1 MPGPLAIAA
10 YKGGAAVARYV
21 AKHGAKKAAEKYGKA
36 ALKKVATK
44 KAAGNAAAR
53 TALVSGEGAA
63 VKAVNK
69 RRSKAK
75 SGKKK
80 MSENRA
86 NLIRVAE
93 EKTNTASYRTAK
105 QKIDYERKKTA
116 KKPVAKK
123 PVAKKKPK
131 SPVKQ
136 NKKTALQKL
145 GSARDKVYKPVSKRM

>member
-10 YKGGAAVARYV
+10 YQGGAAVARYV

-63 VKAVNK
+63 VKAVNN
-69 RRSKAK
+69 RRAKGK

-80 MSENRA
+80 ISESRA
-86 NLIRVAE
+86 NIARVAE
-93 EKTNTASYRTAK
+93 EKTHAAGHRAAK
-105 QKIDYERKKTA
+105 QKADYERKKT
-116 KKPVAKK
+116 AKK

-136 NKKTALQKL
+136 NKKTAVQKL
-145 GSARDKVYKPVSKRM
+145 GSARNKIYKPVSKRM

>member
-1 MPGPLAIAA
+1 
-10 YKGGAAVARYV
+10 
-21 AKHGAKKAAEKYGKA
+21 
-36 ALKKVATK
+36 
-44 KAAGNAAAR
+44 
-53 TALVSGEGAA
+53 
-63 VKAVNK
+63 
-69 RRSKAK
+69 
-75 SGKKK
+75 

-136 NKKTALQKL
+136 NKKTAVQKL
-145 GSARDKVYKPVSKRM
+145 GSARNKVYNPVSKRM

>member
-10 YKGGAAVARYV
+10 YQGGAAVARYV

-75 SGKKK
+75 
-80 MSENRA
+80 
-86 NLIRVAE
+86 
-93 EKTNTASYRTAK
+93 
-105 QKIDYERKKTA
+105 
-116 KKPVAKK
+116 
-123 PVAKKKPK
+123 
-131 SPVKQ
+131 
-136 NKKTALQKL
+136 
-145 GSARDKVYKPVSKRM
+145 

>member
-10 YKGGAAVARYV
+10 YQGGAAVVRYV

-63 VKAVNK
+63 VKAVNN
-69 RRSKAK
+69 RRAKAK
-75 SGKKK
+75 SGAKKI
-80 MSENRA
+80 SETRA

-93 EKTNTASYRTAK
+93 EKSKTSGYRVAT
-105 QKIDYERKKTA
+105 QKADYESKKTA
-116 KKPVAKK
+116 KKPAA
-123 PVAKKKPK
+123 AKKKPK

-136 NKKTALQKL
+136 NKKNAVQKL
-145 GSARDKVYKPVSKRM
+145 GSIRNKVYNPVSKRM